1 MTSNVINLPAMVLA
15 LGISASPA
23 PVPPASVPTDAGV
36 YSKTA
41 SEWTEVEPEIVNWK
55 TGGVLKTLA
64 TAGIVKSDANAHV
77 RGARSPNRASAG
89 CEFVVVAPEGVSVT
103 EYQLLRLHQ
112 HSDSREFRAI
122 TGGIIHA
129 SGGSDR
135 DVLDFNHRK
144 IASRTYLVTLPAS
157 MPDGE
162 YGFLPPGAGG
172 SRAATAIGKIYSFR
186 IADENPRSRN
196 RGSEPPAATPSLQ
209 SAPQRLTAAP
219 TDLVDVTFTS
229 TPADALVSI
238 SGMSLGY
245 TPLVCKLQSRRYK
258 VAMRLSGYA
267 EWRQDIT
274 VYIGTAT
281 IVNADLK
288 REEPP
293 AEVIRDRDY

>member
-1 MTSNVINLPAMVLA
+1 MSSNLMNLLAIVLA
-15 LGISASPA
+15 PGISASPA
-23 PVPPASVPTDAGV
+23 TPSVPMEIGV

-41 SEWTEVEPEIVNWK
+41 GDWTEVEPEIVNWK
-55 TGGVLKTLA
+55 SGGVLKTVA
-64 TAGIVKSDANAHV
+64 TVGIVKPDSNAHV
-77 RGARSPNRASAG
+77 RGARSPNRASAAS
-89 CEFVVVAPEGVSVT
+89 EFLVVAPEGVSVT
-103 EYQLLRLHQ
+103 EYQLLRLHT
-112 HSDSREFRAI
+112 HSNSREFRAV
-122 TGGIIHA
+122 TGGIIHP

-135 DVLDFNHRK
+135 DLLDFNHRK

-157 MPDGE
+157 ITDGE

-196 RGSEPPAATPSLQ
+196 RTEPPATTPSLQ
-209 SAPQRLTAAP
+209 SAPQRLTALP
-219 TDLVDVTFTS
+219 TDLIDVTFTS

-267 EWRQDIT
+267 EWRQEVT
-274 VYIGTAT
+274 VYVGTT
-281 IVNADLK
+281 TTVNAELK

-293 AEVIRDRDY
+293 VEVPQPDF